1 MKFTSLFEKESRR
14 KIGDLCL
21 NIGATALLNI
31 VIQFALYPYLQHKL
45 GDNTYGVTLALLS
58 LVAITSGPCG
68 NAANYS
74 RLVSEKNLWKCG
86 KLFSF
91 SKRKKSS
98 SFEWRLQFIFAVQ
111 RITLRC
117 CWSFL
122 LMVDTNHNVSFCV
135 SFYHSFDLYYI
146 SQLFWCWI

>member
-74 RLVSEKNLWKCG
+74 RLVSEKIFILRMETTIYFCCSADYFA
-86 KLFSF
+86 LLLEFSTYGGY
-91 SKRKKSS
+91 KP
-98 SFEWRLQFIFAVQ
+98 
-111 RITLRC
+111 
-117 CWSFL
+117 
-122 LMVDTNHNVSFCV
+122 
-135 SFYHSFDLYYI
+135 
-146 SQLFWCWI
+146 